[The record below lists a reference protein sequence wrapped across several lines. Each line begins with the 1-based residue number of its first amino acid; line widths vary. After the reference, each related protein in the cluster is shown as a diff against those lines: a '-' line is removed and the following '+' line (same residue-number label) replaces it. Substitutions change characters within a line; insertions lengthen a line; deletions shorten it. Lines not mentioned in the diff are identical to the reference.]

1 MPSPFPGGSEIP
13 AFPAY
18 WLPGAISWVFFGLSK
33 GYLARMT
40 LRSHSEGYAGFLGLL
55 GEVEGRKIRLKRPSE
70 ETPKSK
76 RTIEI
81 SFSGLFVELS
91 QDLLGLSKAYLRF
104 PYMAPPKAHWVTSLL
119 GNASPQGTL
128 DFWGGPRR
136 PKVNQ
141 GNPKMGQDYLKMAP
155 S

>member
-1 MPSPFPGGSEIP
+1 MPFRFVSW
-13 AFPAY
+13 AY
-18 WLPGAISWVFFGLSK
+18 VLRHRKASWGYTRLILPEWPQEANLPGML
-33 GYLARMT
+33 
-40 LRSHSEGYAGFLGLL
+40 GFLGLPRE
-55 GEVEGRKIRLKRPSE
+55 GEGRKIRLKRPSE

-81 SFSGLFVELS
+81 SLSGLFVELS

-119 GNASPQGTL
+119 GNASPKGTL

-141 GNPKMGQDYLKMAP
+141 GNPKMGQDYFKMAP

>member
-1 MPSPFPGGSEIP
+1 MPSPSPGGSEIP
-13 AFPAY
+13 AFSAY
-18 WLPGAISWVFFGLSK
+18 WFLGAISWVFFGLSK
-33 GYLARMT
+33 GYLARVT

-91 QDLLGLSKAYLRF
+91 QDLLGLSKAYPRF

-119 GNASPQGTL
+119 GNANPQGTL
-128 DFWGGPRR
+128 DFWGARGGPR
-136 PKVNQ
+136 
-141 GNPKMGQDYLKMAP
+141 
-155 S
+155 